1 MKHLKRREFLKTT
14 AGVAAGATVGPLI
27 WVKDAE
33 AQWSNTPEKGAKLR
47 VLRWKRFV
55 QGDEDQYLANVK
67 KFSEKYG
74 IEVRVDAE
82 GWEDV
87 RPKAAVAANTGAGPD
102 IILSTNDDANLYPEK
117 LVDVT
122 DVCTYLGKKYGG
134 FYPVCDPY
142 LRPDGKK
149 WIGVPLGV
157 AGVAMV
163 YRDSHMKAAGFNSFP
178 KDTDGF
184 LKLCKA
190 LKDKGTPPGFALGNA
205 TGDGNTWCNWLV
217 WAFGGKLVDTNNKVV
232 IDSPETIKALEY
244 SKELYSTFAPG
255 TLSWLDPNNNKAF
268 LDGQISLTNNGI
280 SVYFAALNMEREAAK
295 VAAEIKAKGADA
307 KGADGKPLEERKIA
321 APASDIN
328 HANFPIGPIG
338 KPSEFQL
345 FFNQMIFKYTKYPKA
360 AKEFLRFMME
370 SEQMDPWVRASIGY
384 VAPALTA
391 YEKNPIWTSDPKITP
406 YRDSMKNMWPSGH
419 AGKMGY
425 ASAGALADFIIVNM
439 VAEAASGSKTPKE
452 AAERAQKRAERYYK
466 V

>member
-1 MKHLKRREFLKTT
+1 VSEFKRRKFLKTT
-14 AGVAAGATVGPLI
+14 AGLAAGAAVGPMI
-27 WVKDAE
+27 FVKNSDA
-33 AQWSNTPEKGAKLR
+33 QQFTPEKGAKLR
-47 VLRWKRFV
+47 VLRWSQFV
-55 QGDEDQYLANVK
+55 PADWDTYLKNVQN
-67 KFSEKYG
+67 FQNKYG
-74 IEVRVDAE
+74 IEVRVDKE

-122 DVCTYLGKKYGG
+122 DVCTSLGNRLGG

-142 LRPDGKK
+142 LRPNGKN

-157 AGVAMV
+157 AGVCMV
-163 YRDSHMKAAGFNSFP
+163 YRQSQVKAAGFDAFP

-190 LKDKGTPPGFALGNA
+190 LKEKGTPPAFALGNA
-205 TGDGNTWCNWLV
+205 TGDANTWCQWIV
-217 WAFGGKLVDTNNKVV
+217 WAHGGKLVDQNNKVV
-232 IDSPETIKALEY
+232 IDSPETLKALEY
-244 SKELYSTFAPG
+244 VKELYPTFAPG
-255 TLSWLDPNNNKAF
+255 TLSWLDPNNNKAY
-268 LDGQISLTNNGI
+268 LDNQISLTNNGI
-280 SVYFAALNMEREAAK
+280 SIYFAAKNSP
-295 VAAEIKAKGADA
+295 DA
-307 KGADGKPLEERKIA
+307 KLKEIAADTYHANMPVGPVGKPT
-321 APASDIN
+321 
-328 HANFPIGPIG
+328 
-338 KPSEFQL
+338 EFQL

-370 SEQMDPWVRASIGY
+370 PEQMDPWVEASIGY
-384 VAPALTA
+384 VTPALRH

-406 YRDSMKNMWPSGH
+406 YRDSMKNMLPSGY

-425 ASAGALADFIIVNM
+425 ASAGALADFIVVNM
-439 VAEAASGSKTPKE
+439 VAEAASGSRTPKE

>member
-1 MKHLKRREFLKTT
+1 MSEFKRREFLKTT
-14 AGVAAGATVGPLI
+14 AGLAAGAAVGPMI
-27 WVKDAE
+27 FVKDAD
-33 AQWSNTPEKGAKLR
+33 AQAWKNTPEKGAKLR
-47 VLRWKRFV
+47 VLRWSQFV
-55 QGDEDQYLANVK
+55 SGDWDQYMKNVQ
-67 KFSEKYG
+67 KFQDKYQ
-74 IEVRVDAE
+74 IEVRVDKE

-122 DVCTYLGKKYGG
+122 DVCTYLGGKYGG

-157 AGVAMV
+157 AGVCMV
-163 YRDSHMKAAGFNSFP
+163 YRQSHMKAAGFDAFP

-190 LKDKGTPPGFALGNA
+190 LKEKGTPPAFALGNA
-205 TGDGNTWCNWLV
+205 TGDANTWCQWIV
-217 WAFGGKLVDTNNKVV
+217 WAHGGKLVDQNNKVV
-232 IDSPETIKALEY
+232 INSPETLKALEFV
-244 SKELYSTFAPG
+244 KELYPTFAPG

-268 LDGQISLTNNGI
+268 LDSQIALTSNGI
-280 SVYFAALNMEREAAK
+280 SIYFAAKNATDPKVKELEA
-295 VAAEIKAKGADA
+295 
-307 KGADGKPLEERKIA
+307 
-321 APASDIN
+321 DIF
-328 HANFPIGPIG
+328 HSNFPVGPVG
-338 KPSEFQL
+338 RPTEFNL
-345 FFNQMIFKYTKYPKA
+345 FFNQMVFKYTKYPKA

-370 SEQMDPWVRASIGY
+370 DEQVNPWVQASLGY
-384 VAPALTA
+384 VTPALA
-391 YEKNPIWTSDPKITP
+391 VYEKHPVWKDPKATP
-406 YRDSMKNMWPSGH
+406 YRDAMKIMLPSGY